1 MPEEDGSRTYA
12 SLDEST
18 REAKDIELENL
29 IPAHGYVNTSPS
41 EKKHFKSYGGLFVRH
56 LTIILDFKAE
66 VKHLDFG
73 RCLFHGWQSSLQIF
87 LSPLKPM

>member
-18 REAKDIELENL
+18 REAKDIEFENL

-41 EKKHFKSYGGLFVRH
+41 EKKHVKSYGGLFVRNLA
-56 LTIILDFKAE
+56 LTQD
-66 VKHLDFG
+66 
-73 RCLFHGWQSSLQIF
+73 
-87 LSPLKPM
+87 